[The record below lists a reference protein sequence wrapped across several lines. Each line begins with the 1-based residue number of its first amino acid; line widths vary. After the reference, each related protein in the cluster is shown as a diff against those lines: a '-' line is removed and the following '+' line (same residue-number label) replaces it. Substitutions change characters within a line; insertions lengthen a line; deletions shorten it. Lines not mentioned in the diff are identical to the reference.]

1 MGESVIMCDEVIEA
15 RKTVPTETIP
25 TTTISTNTIQIIK
38 KKIVDL

>member
-1 MGESVIMCDEVIEA
+1 MCDEVIEA

-38 KKIVDL
+38 KKIGDL